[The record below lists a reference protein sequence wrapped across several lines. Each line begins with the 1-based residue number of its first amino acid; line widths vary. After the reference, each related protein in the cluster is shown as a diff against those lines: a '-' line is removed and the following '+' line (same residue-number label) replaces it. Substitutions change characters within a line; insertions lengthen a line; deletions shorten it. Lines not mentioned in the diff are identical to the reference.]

1 MNRQRVSWQIL
12 FLVIAVAFLAFP
24 SPARAWEGNE
34 LPPLDEF
41 IEQVSNGEADV
52 LRGIYAPDVFA
63 FPIVSQPESNPAFVS
78 THPETLTQF
87 GAARQYDTTGLLAHN
102 YLAGQ
107 DFSLLAEG
115 QEILLI
121 YGDGRLE
128 SYFIREVMRFQALSP
143 NSVTSDFVD
152 LDSGERLSSTD
163 LFFKVFNRPGELTL
177 QTCLYADGN
186 LSWGRLFILA
196 EPNHADTPMSMP
208 HRMKFY

>member
-12 FLVIAVAFLAFP
+12 FLVFAVAFLAFP
-24 SPARAWEGNE
+24 SPARAWEGSNI
-34 LPPLDEF
+34 PPLDEF

-78 THPETLTQF
+78 TQPETLTQF

-107 DFSLLAEG
+107 DFSLLAKG

-128 SYFIREVMRFQALSP
+128 TYFIREVMRFQALSP
-143 NSVTSDFVD
+143 NSITSDFVD
-152 LDSGERLSSTD
+152 LDSGERLSSTN
-163 LFFKVFNRPGELTL
+163 LFFKVFNRPGDLTL
-177 QTCLYADGN
+177 QTCIYADGN

-196 EPNHADTPMSMP
+196 EPSSADSSISMP
-208 HRMKFY
+208 HRLTFY